1 MAEFERYQRTNP
13 PAPKGPFVTVHKRGN
28 ISFNRSAFE
37 LLGEPEALELLFS
50 KPDRIIGLKAAPPGE
65 PYAFAVKAA
74 PGRNPGS
81 RPSSYRVN
89 CRSFVRHYGIDHS
102 VSRRY
107 EAEPRED
114 GILAVDLKRGGV
126 EVSPAEAR
134 ERKAPGDGSAGER

>member
-1 MAEFERYQRTNP
+1 MAEFERYRRTNP

-50 KPDRIIGLKAAPPGE
+50 KPDRVIGLKAAPPGG
-65 PYAFAVKAA
+65 PYSFAVKGA
-74 PGRNPGS
+74 PGRTPGS
-81 RPSSYRVN
+81 KPSSYRVN
-89 CRSFVRHYGIDHS
+89 CISFVNHYGIDHG

-114 GILAVDLKRGGV
+114 GILVVDLKQDGV
-126 EVSPAEAR
+126 EVSPTTKPEA
-134 ERKAPGDGSAGER
+134 AGDGSARER